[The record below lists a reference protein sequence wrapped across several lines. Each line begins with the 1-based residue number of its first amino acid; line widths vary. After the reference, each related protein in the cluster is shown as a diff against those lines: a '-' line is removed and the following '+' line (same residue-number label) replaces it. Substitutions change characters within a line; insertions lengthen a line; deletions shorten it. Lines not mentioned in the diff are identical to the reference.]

1 METEMQFK
9 FIATF
14 VVEINVNGF
23 ILQKTAGYEINVDV
37 NSDNPAD
44 FSGTDFIDNFGKISS
59 ELANKIYKEY
69 PASIVRIVSHNIV
82 KIY

>member
-1 METEMQFK
+1 MQSK

-23 ILQKTAGYEINVDV
+23 TLQKTAGYEINVDV

-44 FSGTDFIDNFGKISS
+44 FSGINFIDNFINICF
-59 ELANKIYKEY
+59 ELSKRFCDEY
-69 PASIVRIVSHNIV
+69 PISVVRIVSHNIV